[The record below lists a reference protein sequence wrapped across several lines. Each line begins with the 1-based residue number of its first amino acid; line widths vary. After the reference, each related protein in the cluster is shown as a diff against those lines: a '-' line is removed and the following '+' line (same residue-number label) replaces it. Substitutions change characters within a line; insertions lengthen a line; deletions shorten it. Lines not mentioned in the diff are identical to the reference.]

1 MTGVDQVVWAPG
13 EAVPVGDERLSTV
26 ATASVGIN
34 NRAGREA
41 CLLTTKV
48 EPAYECHHSQGDQ
61 EKRHGQRTQVRISST
76 TSTRN
81 AKPKA

>member
-13 EAVPVGDERLSTV
+13 EAMPVGDQRLSAV
-26 ATASVGIN
+26 ATAGVGIN

-61 EKRHGQRTQVRISST
+61 EKRHCQRTQVRISST

>member
-13 EAVPVGDERLSTV
+13 EAMPVGDQRLSAV
-26 ATASVGIN
+26 ATAGVGIN
-34 NRAGREA
+34 NRARREA

-48 EPAYECHHSQGDQ
+48 EPAYECPHSQGDQ
-61 EKRHGQRTQVRISST
+61 EKRHCQCTEVRISST
-76 TSTRN
+76 TSTRT